1 MFTRFYDDPCRIEK
15 YNQIATEPGRY
26 MLDTPGNG
34 AKPFYMEDPQIIPQK
49 WAGNLWTHSTDIQS
63 SLLGLDRT
71 VNRDCLQTK
80 GTEGRVFGPDPLQ
93 KEGRILGPNPREV
106 PKGSECDR
114 TPKPEIIA
122 RPIQYPTS
130 RALTTDQPRATDPA
144 WTARDLDQSYRMP
157 LQHNPQANSRIFQP
171 FQYDASSRIAEKDGF
186 VRQSFCVPTD
196 TNFYGLPSETMTNPG
211 IHPNFSVSNQ
221 KI

>member
-15 YNQIATEPGRY
+15 YNQIATGTGRY
-26 MLDTPGNG
+26 MLDVPGNG

-63 SLLGLDRT
+63 SLMGLDRT
-71 VNRDCLQTK
+71 VNRDCLQTTSPEST
-80 GTEGRVFGPDPLQ
+80 GFGSGSQGPEGRL
-93 KEGRILGPNPREV
+93 LGPKGH
-106 PKGSECDR
+106 PKGSECGR
-114 TPKPEIIA
+114 TQKPEIIA

-130 RALTTDQPRATDPA
+130 RALTTDQPRATNPA

-157 LQHNPQANSRIFQP
+157 LQHNPQTDARIFQP
-171 FQYDASSRIAEKDGF
+171 FQYDVSSRIAEKDGF

-196 TNFYGLPSETMTNPG
+196 TFGYDLPSETMTQHPNTR
-211 IHPNFSVSNQ
+211 PNFSASNQ

>member
-15 YNQIATEPGRY
+15 YNQIATETGRY
-26 MLDTPGNG
+26 MLDVPGNG

-80 GTEGRVFGPDPLQ
+80 G
-93 KEGRILGPNPREV
+93 
-106 PKGSECDR
+106 SECGR

-157 LQHNPQANSRIFQP
+157 LQHNPQTDSRIFQP
-171 FQYDASSRIAEKDGF
+171 FKYDVSSRIAEKDGF
-186 VRQSFCVPTD
+186 VRPSFCVPTD
-196 TNFYGLPSETMTNPG
+196 TFGYDLPSETMTQHPNA
-211 IHPNFSVSNQ
+211 HPNFSASNQ

>member
-1 MFTRFYDDPCRIEK
+1 MFTRFYDDPCRIDK
-15 YNQIATEPGRY
+15 YNQIATETGRY
-26 MLDTPGNG
+26 MLDVPGNG

-71 VNRDCLQTK
+71 VNRDCLQAK
-80 GTEGRVFGPDPLQ
+80 GVTTPVGPEYLQ
-93 KEGRILGPNPREV
+93 KEGRILGPKSH
-106 PKGSECDR
+106 PKGTECGR
-114 TPKPEIIA
+114 APKPEIIA

-144 WTARDLDQSYRMP
+144 WTARDLDQSYRTP
-157 LQHNPQANSRIFQP
+157 LLEARQVDSRIFQP
-171 FQYDASSRIAEKDGF
+171 FQYDVSSRIAEKDGF
-186 VRQSFCVPTD
+186 VRQSFCVSND
-196 TNFYGLPSETMTNPG
+196 TFGYDLPSETMTQHPNTR
-211 IHPNFSVSNQ
+211 PNFSASNQ